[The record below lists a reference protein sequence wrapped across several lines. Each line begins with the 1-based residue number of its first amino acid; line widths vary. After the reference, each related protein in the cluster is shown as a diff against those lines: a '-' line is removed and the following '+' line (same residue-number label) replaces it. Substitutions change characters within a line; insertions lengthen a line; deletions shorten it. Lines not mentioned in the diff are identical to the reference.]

1 MSAGQALKAVATDQT
16 PTKAT
21 QNPAV
26 EALNK
31 ALAGIGQVLPA
42 HITKE
47 RMAKLCLGMMR
58 TNAKLAQAARRNPA
72 SFVNSIMHASK
83 LGLEPGIDAHLVPYE
98 NKRQGTVEI
107 QCIPDYRGLLKLAR
121 NSGDIT
127 SVSVQIV
134 YEHDHFE
141 LSLGLVETLT
151 HKPKL
156 DGPRGDPVLVYGVA
170 RFKDGSHHVEWMS
183 VQDINTIRD
192 GSRGYQ
198 NAVRYKSDN
207 PWISSWEEMARKTL
221 VRRMCKYLPRS
232 IELQNAERLI
242 DAGDKGV
249 PAHFEGEF
257 VVVEDD
263 GGAGGEETGGGQVE
277 DKTKTSDDLDTR
289 QDADLKAGIERQSD
303 DAPTGPSLQDALALV
318 AKGDDAGAQ
327 DLAGQLGPAAKA
339 AVAEAIEK
347 RNGAQQ
353 PQQRSARRPARDIAA
368 E

>member
-1 MSAGQALKAVATDQT
+1 MSAGQALKAVATDAA

-31 ALAGIGQVLPA
+31 ALSGIGQVLPA

-183 VQDINTIRD
+183 VHDINTIRD

-257 VVVEDD
+257 VVVEDPPPEQLQEGSGPD
-263 GGAGGEETGGGQVE
+263 AQTA
-277 DKTKTSDDLDTR
+277 TTAS
-289 QDADLKAGIERQSD
+289 QDAAD
-303 DAPTGPSLQDALALV
+303 DAALA
-318 AKGDDAGAQ
+318 AAMERKTDEPQTQQDEPTPADAALNLARTGAYDEAR
-327 DLAGQLGPAAKA
+327 DLARSLPEPDAIAVENAIAEHARKAKR
-339 AVAEAIEK
+339 K
-347 RNGAQQ
+347 
-353 PQQRSARRPARDIAA
+353 
-368 E
+368 